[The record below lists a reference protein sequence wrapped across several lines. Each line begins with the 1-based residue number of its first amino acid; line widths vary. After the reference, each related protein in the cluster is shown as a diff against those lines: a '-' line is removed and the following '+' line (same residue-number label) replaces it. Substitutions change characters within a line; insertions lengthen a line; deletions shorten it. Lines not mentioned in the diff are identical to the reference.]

1 MKNII
6 KRTIASFVLILV
18 FFISGL
24 ITLICFP
31 QSLFANKIE
40 HQKFKVYYVGEIDK
54 DGLKIM
60 LDNAYQ
66 LIEHS
71 ELHDTKFV
79 FRIFLAHNNFFNKIE
94 DLQGKGPIARATA
107 GNIAVKQPIDIENNL
122 IKSSGSNANLTEI
135 IVHEMVH
142 NLQGNKYGLLNFSP
156 IKHPPMWKLEGY
168 PEYISRRNL
177 IKSGDYS
184 LRFEISRFVELEKNS
199 KDGFVEVVKGHFM
212 PNYYYKGRLMVEYL
226 MDIKGF
232 TYDEILKDKRS
243 ETEVFD
249 ELLNWVKVQN

>member
-1 MKNII
+1 MKQII
-6 KRTIASFVLILV
+6 KRTIASFLLILV
-18 FFISGL
+18 VFISGL

-31 QSLFANKIE
+31 QNLFANKIE
-40 HQKFKVYYVGEIDK
+40 HQKFRIYYDGEIDK
-54 DGLKIM
+54 GGLTSR
-60 LDNAYQ
+60 LDNAYR
-66 LIEHS
+66 LIEYS
-71 ELHDTKFV
+71 ELHDKNFV
-79 FRIFLAHNNFFNKIE
+79 FNIFLAHDNFFNKIE

-107 GNIAVKQPIDIENNL
+107 GNITVKKPIEIENNL
-122 IKSSGSNANLTEI
+122 IKSSRSNANLTEI

-177 IKSGDYS
+177 LKSGTYS
-184 LRFEISRFVELEKNS
+184 LGFEIGRFVELEKNS

-212 PNYYYKGRLMVEYL
+212 PTYYYKGRLMVEYL
-226 MDIKGF
+226 IDIKGL
-232 TYDEILKDKRS
+232 TYDEILKDKRT

-249 ELLNWVKVQN
+249 ELLNWVKSQK

>member
-1 MKNII
+1 MKKII

-18 FFISGL
+18 VFISGL

-40 HQKFKVYYVGEIDK
+40 HKKFSIYYDSEIDK
-54 DGLKIM
+54 DGLTHM

-66 LIEHS
+66 LIEYS
-71 ELHDTKFV
+71 ELHDKKFV
-79 FRIFLAHNNFFNKIE
+79 FNIFLAHDNSFNKIE

-107 GNIAVKQPIDIENNL
+107 GNITVKKPIDIENNL
-122 IKSSGSNANLTEI
+122 IKSSRSNANLTEI

-142 NLQGNKYGLLNFSP
+142 NLQGNTYGLLNFSP
-156 IKHPPMWKLEGY
+156 VKHPPMWKLEGY

-177 IKSGDYS
+177 LKSADYS
-184 LRFEISRFVELEKNS
+184 LRLEISRFVELEKNS

-212 PNYYYKGRLMVEYL
+212 PTYYYKGRLMVEYL
-226 MDIKGF
+226 MDIKGL
-232 TYDEILKDKRS
+232 TYDEILKDKRT
-243 ETEVFD
+243 ENEVFE
-249 ELLNWVKVQN
+249 ELLNWVKVQK